1 MNTQEGDSEQGAG
14 LVFLCSRCRISWILS
29 KFVLRQE
36 AIGQSRTRE
45 GCIRFSCTRLSLSL
59 QYPKIGNDMKRRTKK
74 ILKITGLSLASILV
88 LLTAAIA
95 LAINF
100 VFTPEKLTPVVL
112 NVANRN
118 LNAKLDMESVELTF
132 FSTFP
137 RFGVKLSDGT
147 LVSKSIRDSL
157 WQRTDTLLTFKRAVA
172 VVNVVDYLRL
182 NKISLNRLRLDSIN
196 VYAFKGKDGVA
207 NWDIVASDT
216 AAVDTAASTGPIADE
231 IDIRRVVVRH
241 ATVTYDDRE
250 TRVFANL
257 WDANLKL
264 KAHLQKGHSMLALD
278 YNNKNI
284 LFWQD
289 GELLAHRIAARLKT
303 EIELDRASRTIGLH
317 DALLDL
323 NGVELDLKGNIRR
336 DTLAKALDID
346 LQYGLHTPSLETVLH
361 MLPESV
367 VKKEK
372 VSARGDVT
380 MNGIVKGLYG
390 KDKMPMITLKVLID
404 NASAKYARLPYGIDE
419 FKADFFGQ
427 VDFTKT
433 EPSYLDLKIFHFK
446 GAHTDI
452 LADARVTDL
461 LDDPDITF
469 HTQSTIDLT
478 ALAQTFPLQEGV
490 SIEGKVDADL
500 RLHCRLSSV
509 KKKDLGRIKALGKM
523 NMTALALRDKNK
535 GFEFTSDASLRFF
548 GNDMLGAQAQVKNIV
563 LNSPRLNS
571 TIENLSAAIKTTNP
585 QDTTRIAEVECKLNA
600 HKLKASMT
608 DSMHLF
614 CGKTEAT
621 INLQPAE
628 NRPTQPQIRL
638 AMEADTLFCRLGDN
652 RLGMDKA
659 GIRLKAKQVKDS
671 IWIPQGTVG
680 FNRLFVR
687 TPMSSLPIRVQKTA
701 VSVGNRTIT
710 LHNATMRIGRSDLT
724 ASGSIHNLYGAMRR
738 GKLLKANLSIT
749 SKNLNCNQ
757 LIRSITFPQ
766 DTVQI
771 ENESEADTT
780 STPLSLFVIP
790 KNIDFEL
797 QTRLNRVRYGKMV
810 FKNVH
815 GAVDIR
821 NQAIH
826 LKELGM
832 EGLGA
837 TMNTTLIYQARNSRS
852 GYAGFDFKLHNINIG
867 KLVDFIPSLDSIV
880 PMLRSFQGTVEFN
893 VSAESRLDSCMRIKI
908 PSLRSAIHVEG
919 DSLVLLDGET
929 FAEISKKFL
938 FKNKERNLIDSISV
952 NISVA
957 DGNVIVYPF
966 VIEMDRYRAAV
977 GGSQDLDMNF
987 NYHISILKSPIPF
1000 KLGLN
1005 ISGNLDKMKFGMGK
1019 AKYKDAVTPVE
1030 IHKVDSAIVNM
1041 GEQIVRDFKKVM
1053 RR

>member
-1 MNTQEGDSEQGAG
+1 MKKQTILVVLSMLGLTACWQTQTPRSFVRPVKLSPAQSLSSYSKDFVGVVSSDQSTNLAFRVGGQVIRTFVGEGDQ
-14 LVFLCSRCRISWILS
+14 V
-29 KFVLRQE
+29 
-36 AIGQSRTRE
+36 RE
-45 GCIRFSCTRLSLSL
+45 G
-59 QYPKIGNDMKRRTKK
+59 Q
-74 ILKITGLSLASILV
+74 V
-88 LLTAAIA
+88 L
-95 LAINF
+95 
-100 VFTPEKLTPVVL
+100 
-112 NVANRN
+112 
-118 LNAKLDMESVELTF
+118 AKLDPGDFQLQLEADKAQFTTAQSILE
-132 FSTFP
+132 
-137 RFGVKLSDGT
+137 R
-147 LVSKSIRDSL
+147 SKR
-157 WQRTDTLLTFKRAVA
+157 LLAKQAISQQDYEIA
-172 VVNVVDYLRL
+172 QSDYLRAK
-182 NKISLNRLRLDSIN
+182 KISLNRLRLDSIN

-216 AAVDTAASTGPIADE
+216 AAVDTAASTGPIAGE

-264 KAHLQKGHSMLALD
+264 KAHLQQGHSMLALD

-469 HTQSTIDLT
+469 HARSTIDLT

-571 TIENLSAAIKTTNP
+571 TIENLSAAIKT
-585 QDTTRIAEVECKLNA
+585 
-600 HKLKASMT
+600 
-608 DSMHLF
+608 
-614 CGKTEAT
+614 G
-621 INLQPAE
+621 
-628 NRPTQPQIRL
+628 
-638 AMEADTLFCRLGDN
+638 
-652 RLGMDKA
+652 
-659 GIRLKAKQVKDS
+659 
-671 IWIPQGTVG
+671 
-680 FNRLFVR
+680 
-687 TPMSSLPIRVQKTA
+687 
-701 VSVGNRTIT
+701 
-710 LHNATMRIGRSDLT
+710 
-724 ASGSIHNLYGAMRR
+724 
-738 GKLLKANLSIT
+738 
-749 SKNLNCNQ
+749 
-757 LIRSITFPQ
+757 
-766 DTVQI
+766 
-771 ENESEADTT
+771 
-780 STPLSLFVIP
+780 
-790 KNIDFEL
+790 
-797 QTRLNRVRYGKMV
+797 
-810 FKNVH
+810 
-815 GAVDIR
+815 
-821 NQAIH
+821 
-826 LKELGM
+826 
-832 EGLGA
+832 
-837 TMNTTLIYQARNSRS
+837 
-852 GYAGFDFKLHNINIG
+852 
-867 KLVDFIPSLDSIV
+867 
-880 PMLRSFQGTVEFN
+880 
-893 VSAESRLDSCMRIKI
+893 
-908 PSLRSAIHVEG
+908 
-919 DSLVLLDGET
+919 
-929 FAEISKKFL
+929 
-938 FKNKERNLIDSISV
+938 
-952 NISVA
+952 
-957 DGNVIVYPF
+957 
-966 VIEMDRYRAAV
+966 
-977 GGSQDLDMNF
+977 
-987 NYHISILKSPIPF
+987 
-1000 KLGLN
+1000 
-1005 ISGNLDKMKFGMGK
+1005 
-1019 AKYKDAVTPVE
+1019 
-1030 IHKVDSAIVNM
+1030 
-1041 GEQIVRDFKKVM
+1041 
-1053 RR
+1053 